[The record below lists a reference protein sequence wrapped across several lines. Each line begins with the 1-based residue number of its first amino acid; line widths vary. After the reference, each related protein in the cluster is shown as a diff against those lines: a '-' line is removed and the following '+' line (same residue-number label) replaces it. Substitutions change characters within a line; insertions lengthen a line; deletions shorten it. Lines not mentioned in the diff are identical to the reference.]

1 MNNLLK
7 TMSCL
12 ALLAFTACGEEKKG
26 NDDRVQTQDISK
38 DGAIETVVSTEH
50 LNDTFDIM
58 TTTHKI
64 WKNNAI
70 VKEVIYLDTLP
81 ALGKTS
87 LENTEGES
95 KVVNKDYEFYITV
108 K

>member
-12 ALLAFTACGEEKKG
+12 ALLTFTACGEEKKES
-26 NDDRVQTQDISK
+26 DDRVQTKDISK

-58 TTTHKI
+58 ITTHKI
-64 WKNNAI
+64 WKNNAQI
-70 VKEVIYLDTLP
+70 KEVIYRDTLP
-81 ALGKTS
+81 ALGKTN

-95 KVVNKDYEFYITV
+95 KTVNKDYEFYITV

>member
-7 TMSCL
+7 TMTCL
-12 ALLAFTACGEEKKG
+12 ALLAFTACGGEKEK
-26 NDDRVQTQDISK
+26 DDRLQLKDMSK

-58 TTTHKI
+58 ITTHKI
-64 WKNNAI
+64 WKNNAQI
-70 VKEVIYLDTLP
+70 KEVVYRDTLP
-81 ALGKTS
+81 SLGKIS
-87 LENTEGES
+87 AENTEGES

>member
-7 TMSCL
+7 TMSCF
-12 ALLAFTACGEEKKG
+12 ALLAFIACGGEKEKE
-26 NDDRVQTQDISK
+26 DRIQLKDMSK

-58 TTTHKI
+58 ITTHKI
-64 WKNNAI
+64 WKNNAQI
-70 VKEVIYLDTLP
+70 KEVVYRDTLP
-81 ALGKTS
+81 SLGKMS
-87 LENTEGES
+87 AENTEGES

>member
-7 TMSCL
+7 TMTCL
-12 ALLAFTACGEEKKG
+12 VLLAFTACGGEKEK
-26 NDDRVQTQDISK
+26 DDRLQLKDMSK

-58 TTTHKI
+58 ITTHKI
-64 WKNNAI
+64 WKNNAQIKEI
-70 VKEVIYLDTLP
+70 VYRDTLP
-81 ALGKTS
+81 SLGKMNA
-87 LENTEGES
+87 ENTEGES

>member
-1 MNNLLK
+1 MCCLVLLPF
-7 TMSCL
+7 M
-12 ALLAFTACGEEKKG
+12 ACGNKEES
-26 NDDRVQTQDISK
+26 DDRVQTKDISK
-38 DGAIETVVSTEH
+38 DGAIETMVSTEH

-58 TTTHKI
+58 ITTHKI
-64 WKNNAI
+64 WKNNVQI
-70 VKEVIYLDTLP
+70 KEVAYRDTLP

-87 LENTEGES
+87 MENTEGES